1 MKTPRLAC
9 FASLVSAAVLVSS
22 AQGQVATEPKPETD
36 KLAACVGDYRQTVRC
51 ALAIVLKGQMSLQGA
66 EISPLRPS
74 RLTQPGD
81 NSTCVRVATKDGVG
95 FFAVFLEN
103 DKFSD
108 VRRAVAIDGCQ
119 NETYTALP
127 VKPPPPAHK
136 KATRH
141 KK

>member
-1 MKTPRLAC
+1 MKILYLAC
-9 FASLVSAAVLVSS
+9 LASFVAAMGFVSS
-22 AQGQVATEPKPETD
+22 AQGQVATKLKPKTD
-36 KLAACVGDYRQTVRC
+36 TPVACVGDYRQIVRC
-51 ALAIVLKGQMSLQGA
+51 ALAPALQGKISLQEA

-81 NSTCVRVATKDGVG
+81 SLACVRVMTRDGPG

-119 NETYTALP
+119 QETYTALL
-127 VKPPPPAHK
+127 VKPPPPAHAK
-136 KATRH
+136 TIRH